1 MPTDSQLPFPAELTE
16 AIIDFVDDEQT
27 LRATSLVCKAWVARS
42 RYNLFRVVELCLP
55 AHLDRFNG
63 LLASSPHIAPH
74 IKEIAVSE
82 NSLLALLRPAMAIVA
97 RLPNSLLKHPQV
109 KPHRLAVHNQ
119 SWLPTRY
126 HPEYLTGLSQL
137 STISSLDLFDVTFT
151 TVADFSIIL
160 RALRRLRSLSATHLD
175 AQRQLPSEELVAIGA
190 ELPLLTSLRVISQY
204 PTSVIDWLLQYNTF
218 PVLQDAEVSYE
229 ISGIDPNQGLG
240 PFWHATGSTL
250 ENLSLTISKR
260 ASGASFP
267 IQVIEKLFDMSRCT
281 ALRALRVDFRQER
294 ELAPDWAWLVW
305 LLSHLPKHGALRSL
319 AFAFQH
325 SSHALATL
333 HQFAA
338 EVDRV
343 LADAPSFSLLNQVVF
358 EFDYRNPAEVDQD
371 EDALLAKFPALSER
385 GILHVELSA

>member
-151 TVADFSIIL
+151 TVADFSIII
-160 RALRRLRSLSATHLD
+160 RALRCLRSLSATHLD
-175 AQRQLPSEELVAIGA
+175 AQRQLPSEELVAIGT

-204 PTSVIDWLLQYNTF
+204 PTSVVDWLLQYNTF

-267 IQVIEKLFDMSRCT
+267 IQIQIIGRSCIFSAGHVFTHCCRCQKSYSICRVAQPSVCCGWT
-281 ALRALRVDFRQER
+281 ADRSANWPRTG
-294 ELAPDWAWLVW
+294 
-305 LLSHLPKHGALRSL
+305 HG
-319 AFAFQH
+319 
-325 SSHALATL
+325 SSG
-333 HQFAA
+333 
-338 EVDRV
+338 
-343 LADAPSFSLLNQVVF
+343 
-358 EFDYRNPAEVDQD
+358 Y
-371 EDALLAKFPALSER
+371 FPIFPNTARCALSPSPFNTV
-385 GILHVELSA
+385 HMH